1 MSVRVSL
8 NNSKLTHSLSEQRA
22 LCALLEWPARAPRPS
37 AVRWDVSPRPLER
50 ARPAPGRGF
59 HTVLTS
65 RATCTSHATSHA
77 TRRLGSYTHTASRR
91 KAEIGNCAENTTK
104 SGLRLRP
111 RMRRFAHTGSHVP
124 TQIAHK
130 VSGWQRSTGAR
141 YTKQSRGAY
150 HTSRDSSRDMCSCE
164 IDDEH
169 PLPNGL
175 VNQASQASKVQSP
188 NIHRGRGRPASR
200 RRSCL
205 EHRQ

>member
-1 MSVRVSL
+1 MARPSPAPVRGPVGCL
-8 NNSKLTHSLSEQRA
+8 PATIR
-22 LCALLEWPARAPRPS
+22 ARAAS
-37 AVRWDVSPRPLER
+37 RPLRTWAGLSHSAHE
-50 ARPAPGRGF
+50 PS
-59 HTVLTS
+59 HMYIL
-65 RATCTSHATSHA
+65 HATSHA

-91 KAEIGNCAENTTK
+91 KAEIGNCARKTRRSPGSA
-104 SGLRLRP
+104 SGLGCDGSPTPDPTFPRKSPTRCLDGSGRLGPAIQNSPAGLTIP
-111 RMRRFAHTGSHVP
+111 RET
-124 TQIAHK
+124 
-130 VSGWQRSTGAR
+130 AR
-141 YTKQSRGAY
+141 ETW
-150 HTSRDSSRDMCSCE
+150 HMCSCE

>member
-1 MSVRVSL
+1 MARPSPAPVRGPVGCL
-8 NNSKLTHSLSEQRA
+8 PATIR
-22 LCALLEWPARAPRPS
+22 ARAACTWAGLSHSAHEPSHMYIPRNN
-37 AVRWDVSPRPLER
+37 L
-50 ARPAPGRGF
+50 
-59 HTVLTS
+59 
-65 RATCTSHATSHA
+65 SHA
-77 TRRLGSYTHTASRR
+77 TRQLGSYTHTTSPQSRNR
-91 KAEIGNCAENTTK
+91 NCAENTTK
-104 SGLRLRP
+104 CPGSASGLDATVHP
-111 RMRRFAHTGSHVP
+111 HTGSHVP